1 MITRRELL
9 LSGSAAMAAPVR
21 RPNILVILTD
31 QQTGAAMSCAGSRYL
46 RTPNMD
52 RIAREGTRFANCW
65 CTSPVCSPAR
75 SSLITGLWP
84 TASGV
89 VYNGDHIREGVPTI
103 GDICRQAG
111 YDTAWA
117 GKWHLPAAYPGTQ
130 GARDAHGFRFLPFSV
145 PEGRQAFGEF
155 TDDPIANAAAAY
167 LRQKREQPFALF
179 VSMHNPHDICHWVM
193 DKLPEGHPLRTELTV
208 AERDL
213 PPLPANFQRM
223 ADEPEFIQRC
233 RTREYYGEENT
244 FTKRWDE
251 THWRRYLYA
260 YHRLVERVDLNVGL
274 LLDALEESGQ
284 GDDTIVVFT
293 SDHGEGSAAHQW
305 VVKLMLWQETLSIP
319 MIVRWRGVIP
329 QGRVDST
336 SLVSGADLTPTLC
349 DFAGLP
355 VPAGVQ
361 GASFRMPLKRGS
373 VYAQLDPD
381 TKDHSVQGRAVRT
394 REFKYMSFSSGV
406 HRELLF
412 DLKNDPGE
420 TRDLSRSSRHAKILA
435 EHRRLIDT
443 SPR

>member
-1 MITRRELL
+1 
-9 LSGSAAMAAPVR
+9 MAAPAK

-31 QQTGAAMSCAGSRYL
+31 QQTGSAMSAAGSPYM

-65 CTSPVCSPAR
+65 CSSPVCSPAR

-84 TASGV
+84 SASGV
-89 VYNGDHIREGVPTI
+89 VYNGDSIKPGVQTI
-103 GDICRQAG
+103 GDICREAG

-117 GKWHLPAAYPGTQ
+117 GKWHLPVSYPGVR
-130 GARDAHGFRFLPFSV
+130 GASDAHGFHFLPFSV
-145 PEGRQAFGEF
+145 PQARMAYGEF
-155 TDDPIANAAAAY
+155 TDDPIAGAAAAY

-179 VSMHNPHDICHWVM
+179 VSMHNPHDICYWVM
-193 DKLPEGHPLRTELTV
+193 NKLPPEHPMRTAAESV

-223 ADEPEFIQRC
+223 VDEPEFIQRC
-233 RTREYYGEENT
+233 RVREYYGEENT
-244 FTKRWDE
+244 FTKGWDE

-260 YHRLVERVDLNVGL
+260 YHRLVERVDKNVGVV
-274 LLDALEESGQ
+274 LDALEQSGQ
-284 GDDTIVVFT
+284 GDNTIVVFS

-319 MIVRWRGVIP
+319 MIMRWRGTIP

-355 VPAGVQ
+355 APPGVQ
-361 GASFRMPLKRGS
+361 GVSLKTPPKRDS
-373 VYAQLDPD
+373 IYAQLDPD
-381 TKDHSVQGRAVRT
+381 TKDHATQGRAVRT
-394 REFKYMSFSSGV
+394 RDYKYMSFSGGG
-406 HRELLF
+406 RNELLF
-412 DLKNDPGE
+412 DLKHDPGE
-420 TRDLSRSSRHAKILA
+420 TRDLSRSRSHAKILA
-435 EHRRLIDT
+435 EHRRLLAQWT
-443 SPR
+443 ART